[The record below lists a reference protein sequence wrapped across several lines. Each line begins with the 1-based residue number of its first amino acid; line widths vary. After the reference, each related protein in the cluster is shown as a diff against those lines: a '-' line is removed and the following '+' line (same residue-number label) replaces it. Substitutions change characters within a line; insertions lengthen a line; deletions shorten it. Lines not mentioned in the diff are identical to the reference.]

1 MKKIAIIAAT
11 VSALS
16 VPAYADAFGPGITGA
31 HKASATEVCGSR
43 GASVAG
49 ASLNESGQL
58 VVTCGRAT
66 TTSAGSEAGGGLF
79 RGRRSVDDRDCR
91 DRRDRGSWRCRRG
104 RFVVHPDHD
113 PVRHSP

>member
-1 MKKIAIIAAT
+1 MKKIAIIAAA

-79 RGRRSVDDRDCR
+79 VAGALSSTAIAAIITTVVLGAVAAG
-91 DRRDRGSWRCRRG
+91 GSSST
-104 RFVVHPDHD
+104 VNTVAP
-113 PVRHSP
+113 